1 LLDFLEYTGNISFL
15 PENKHLY
22 PCEGDNMA
30 KNLIIFTATLTILF
44 LSTGC
49 QPAKP
54 ESPETKTPEPPKVE
68 PPTIEPPKLEPPQ
81 VEPPKPKTPE
91 PQPEKPKTPPAVSF
105 HDKCTDILKDY
116 VDDKGMVD
124 YKTLKRKRVQL
135 KYLLDE
141 FDSLDPNQYNAWP
154 KKDKIAFWIN
164 AYNIQMLKIIV
175 DNYPIKSTRI
185 HRLFWPPNSIRHIKD
200 IWTKYKFI
208 VMDEEFTLLGVEQRF
223 FRKEFDEPRAFFA
236 LCRDSLSRPP
246 LRNEPYYGHKL
257 NQQLDNQV
265 KRFLSDPQA
274 FQIDRNAKVVHL
286 SAILQPTWFGGEFIS
301 KYGIDKKFKDHPPAV
316 RAVLNFITNYIPQQD
331 VNFLETENYA
341 IEYIKYDWVLNE

>member
-1 LLDFLEYTGNISFL
+1 
-15 PENKHLY
+15 
-22 PCEGDNMA
+22 MA
-30 KNLIIFTATLTILF
+30 KSLIVFTASLTILF
-44 LSTGC
+44 FCTGC
-49 QPAKP
+49 QPPKP
-54 ESPETKTPEPPKVE
+54 ESPETKTPEPPKVQ
-68 PPTIEPPKLEPPQ
+68 PPKPESPAAEPPQ
-81 VEPPKPKTPE
+81 AEPSKPQTPKP
-91 PQPEKPKTPPAVSF
+91 QPTKPKKPPAVSF
-105 HDKCTDILKDY
+105 HDKCADILKDY

-124 YKTLKRKRVQL
+124 YKTLKRKRLQL

-141 FDSLDPNQYNAWP
+141 FDSLDPNQYNTWP

-164 AYNIQMLKIIV
+164 AHNIQMLKIRV

-236 LCRDSLSRPP
+236 LCRASLSSPP

-257 NQQLDNQV
+257 DKQLDDQV
-265 KRFLSDPQA
+265 RRFLSNPQA
-274 FQIDRNAKVVHL
+274 FQIDQNAKVVHL
-286 SAILQPTWFGGEFIS
+286 SAILQPIWFGGEFIS
-301 KYGIDKKFKDHPPAV
+301 KYGIDKKFKDHPQAA

-341 IEYIKYDWVLNE
+341 IEYIKYDWALNE